1 MMSSLRRKEDA
12 NFNDSIAKIKL
23 KWTFIEDKV
32 ALLEKFFA
40 AMQQQY

>member
-23 KWTFIEDKV
+23 KWTFIEEKV